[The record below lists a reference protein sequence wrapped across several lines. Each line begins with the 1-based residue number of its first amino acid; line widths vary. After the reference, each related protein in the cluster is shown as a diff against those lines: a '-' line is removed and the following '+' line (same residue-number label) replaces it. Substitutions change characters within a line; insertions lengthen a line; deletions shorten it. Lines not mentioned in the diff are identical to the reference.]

1 VACRAVLCCAVP
13 CCAVCQGLDYLHSKR
28 LVHFDLKSD
37 NLLVTIRD
45 KVPCVKIADMGL
57 AKARSN
63 TFATGMYTR

>member
-1 VACRAVLCCAVP
+1 VG
-13 CCAVCQGLDYLHSKR
+13 QGLDYLHTKR

-57 AKARSN
+57 AKARST
-63 TFATGMYTR
+63 TFATGVLS